1 MSGKRKQRRKNV
13 TSSEELIR
21 ELIKEVEEE
30 SYKTFNS
37 MEDLLKSKRKIR
49 KSITAARGSF
59 LIAHNSDDANV
70 ESEYE
75 SEYDSDDSGYDTA
88 PEYEEKKD
96 APKRYVKTER
106 GAVAKGLDAA
116 IGCLKGVQEYKES
129 LNNVLR
135 TLNGVLNDIAESQ
148 PAKTLHD
155 ASLKVVAMLKF

>member
-21 ELIKEVEEE
+21 ELIKEVKEE
-30 SYKTFNS
+30 SLKTFNS
-37 MEDLLKSKRKIR
+37 IEDLLKSERKLR
-49 KSITAARGSF
+49 KSITTARRSF
-59 LIAHNSDDANV
+59 VSENG

-135 TLNGVLNDIAESQ
+135 TLNGVLNDIADSK
-148 PAKTLHD
+148 PAKILHD
-155 ASLKVVAMLKF
+155 TSLKLVAILKF